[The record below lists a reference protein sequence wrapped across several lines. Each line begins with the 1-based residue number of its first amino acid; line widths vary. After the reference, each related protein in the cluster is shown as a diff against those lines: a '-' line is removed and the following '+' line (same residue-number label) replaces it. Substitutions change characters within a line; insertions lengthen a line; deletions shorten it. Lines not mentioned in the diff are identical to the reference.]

1 VVVQAIPELTRRP
14 PAWLEAVLGTELPT
28 TGEFEVQ
35 GRRFTMRDGIPRE
48 IVRLTPTQAQTAAV
62 FQYLWERGTF
72 RGVESRR
79 VLRTWY
85 VERYGDAANASW
97 WDDYGPEPLLVD
109 AGCGA
114 GISAIELFGD
124 RLRSVRYLG
133 VDVSSA
139 VDRAAATM
147 GERQI
152 PASFMQADIGTLPLA
167 PGSVDVIY
175 SQGVM
180 HHTDSTSATFRH
192 LASLLNVGG
201 RFLFYVYRRK
211 GPVRE
216 FTDDYVRQQLSAMT
230 LDEAWNAMMP
240 LTRLGQQL
248 GQLDVA
254 LEVAEDVPL
263 LGISAGLVPVQRFF
277 YWNIAKAFYHPDLTL
292 DEMNHINLDW
302 YAPANAHR
310 HSVEEVREWCAD
322 TGLVVEH
329 ENVQPA
335 GITMIARRRR

>member
-1 VVVQAIPELTRRP
+1 M
-14 PAWLEAVLGTELPT
+14 WLEAVLGTELPAS
-28 TGEFEVQ
+28 GEFAVR
-35 GRRFTMRDGIPRE
+35 GRRFAMRDAIPRE
-48 IVRLTPTQAQTAAV
+48 IVELTPTQAQTAAV
-62 FQYLWERGTF
+62 FQYLWERRTF
-72 RGVESRR
+72 RREESRR

-85 VERYGDAANASW
+85 VERYGDVANASW
-97 WDDYGPEPLLVD
+97 WSDYGTEPLLVD

-147 GERQI
+147 CEREI
-152 PASFMQADIGTLPLA
+152 SGSFMQADIGTLPLA
-167 PGSVDVIY
+167 PSSVNVIY

-192 LASLLNVGG
+192 LASLLQVGG

-211 GPVRE
+211 GPIRE
-216 FTDDYVRQQLSAMT
+216 FTDDYLRQQLSEMT
-230 LDEAWNAMMP
+230 LDQAWNALMP
-240 LTRLGQQL
+240 LTRLGQHL
-248 GQLDVA
+248 GQLDVE
-254 LEVAEDVPL
+254 LDIPEDVPL
-263 LGISAGLVPVQRFF
+263 LGIPAGRVPLQRFF

-292 DEMNHINLDW
+292 DEMNHVNLDW

-310 HSVEEVREWCAD
+310 HSVEEVRQWCAE
-322 TGLVVEH
+322 TGLVIEH

-335 GITMIARRRR
+335 GITMIARRVR